1 MDTSLENLYV
11 DLGAYT
17 KGTEPPV
24 PASKRCQYNRGR
36 DGKKLKSLISF
47 IFAGEQE
54 DCEKKGSVEERFD

>member
-1 MDTSLENLYV
+1 M
-11 DLGAYT
+11 
-17 KGTEPPV
+17 

-36 DGKKLKSLISF
+36 DGKKLKSLVSF